1 MSTNIIKLSEE
12 SFRREVVHSDKPVF
26 VDFWAPWCGPCN
38 FVAPIMA
45 ELANLY
51 SSKIKFAKVN
61 VDDNQWLAGEYQ
73 IRSIPT
79 FILFE
84 NGEVKTRI
92 IGIIT
97 KEKFVTELSD
107 WLG

>member
-1 MSTNIIKLSEE
+1 VSTNIIKLSEE

>member
-1 MSTNIIKLSEE
+1 MGADIIEVSEN
-12 SFRREVVHSDKPVF
+12 SFNAEVARSNKPVF

-61 VDDNQWLAGEYQ
+61 VDDNQRLAGEYQ

-84 NGEVKTRI
+84 NGEVKKRI